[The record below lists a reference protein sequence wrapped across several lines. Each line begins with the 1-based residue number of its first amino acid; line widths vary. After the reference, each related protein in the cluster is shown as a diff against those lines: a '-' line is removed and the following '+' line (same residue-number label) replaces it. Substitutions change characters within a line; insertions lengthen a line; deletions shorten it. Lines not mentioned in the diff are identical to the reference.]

1 MNSKT
6 IFFNVFKN
14 KTVFVTGHTGFIGC
28 WLSLWLKKL
37 GAHVIGYSL
46 KPPTSPSFFETIKLR
61 EDITHIF
68 GDVCDFRFLLSSIRD
83 HKPDFIF
90 HMAAQSLVGVSY
102 EKPIETFQTNIIG
115 SANVLE
121 AIRQTGTKI
130 AIIMT
135 SDKCYEN
142 TQIGHAY
149 KENDRL
155 GGDDPY
161 SASKAATEIVTN
173 AYVKSFF
180 HKNTEIATVRVG
192 NVVGGGD
199 WAEYRIVP
207 DCIRYLTKNKKIKIR
222 NPEFI
227 RPWQYVLEPIYG
239 ILLLASKMF
248 REPNKYSEPWNFGPQ
263 DYQNPIKVKDVV
275 NLIIKKW
282 GTGQWIDDSGNSKHF
297 HESLSLMLN
306 PTKAQKILGWHT
318 IYNLDETI
326 SETID
331 WYVHFTQNTDMKK
344 FSISQI
350 ENYIEKAKTKK
361 SYLGK

>member
-1 MNSKT
+1 M
-6 IFFNVFKN
+6 FFNVFKN
-14 KTVFVTGHTGFIGC
+14 KTVFVTGHTGFIGG
-28 WLSLWLKKL
+28 WLALWLKKL
-37 GAHVIGYSL
+37 NANVIGYSL
-46 KPPTSPSFFETIKLR
+46 KPSTSPSFFETIKLK

-68 GDVCDFRFLLSSIRD
+68 GDVCDFRFLLRSI
-83 HKPDFIF
+83 HEYKPDFVF
-90 HMAAQSLVGVSY
+90 HMAAQPLVSVSY

-115 SANVLE
+115 SVNVME
-121 AIRQTGTKI
+121 AIRQSSTKV

-142 TQIGHAY
+142 TQIGYAY

-155 GGDDPY
+155 GGYDPY

-180 HKNTEIATVRVG
+180 HKKNTAISTVRVG
-192 NVVGGGD
+192 NVIGGGD
-199 WAEYRIVP
+199 WADNRIVP
-207 DCIRYLTKNKKIKIR
+207 DCIRYLTKKKKIKVR

-227 RPWQYVLEPIYG
+227 RPWQYVLEPISG
-239 ILLLASKMF
+239 ILSLSSRMV
-248 REPNKYSEPWNFGPQ
+248 REPNKYSQPWNFGPQ
-263 DYQNPIKVKDVV
+263 DYRNTTMVKDIV

-282 GTGQWIDDSGNSKHF
+282 GTGKWIHTSGNSKHF
-297 HESLSLMLN
+297 HESLSLILN

-318 IYNLDETI
+318 IYNLDEII

-331 WYVHFTQNTDMKK
+331 WYMHFTQNTEMKK

-350 ENYIEKAKTKK
+350 ENYIEKARQKNLIWAK
-361 SYLGK
+361 S

>member
-1 MNSKT
+1 M
-6 IFFNVFKN
+6 FFNVFKN
-14 KTVFVTGHTGFIGC
+14 KTVFVTGHTGFIGG

-37 GAHVIGYSL
+37 GANVVGYSL
-46 KPPTSPSFFETIKLR
+46 KPPTMPSFFKTVKLGD
-61 EDITHIF
+61 DITHIF
-68 GDVCDFRFLLSSIRD
+68 GNVCDFRFLLNSIHN

-90 HMAAQSLVGVSY
+90 HMAAQSLVGISY
-102 EKPIETFQTNIIG
+102 EKPIETFQTNVIG
-115 SANVLE
+115 SVNILE
-121 AIRQTGTKI
+121 AIHQVKTKV

-142 TQIGHAY
+142 TQINYAY

-155 GGDDPY
+155 GGYDPY

-180 HKNTEIATVRVG
+180 HKKNTAIATVRVG
-192 NVVGGGD
+192 NVIGGGD
-199 WAEYRIVP
+199 WATYRIIP
-207 DCIRYLTKNKKIKIR
+207 DCIRYLIKKKKIKIR

-227 RPWQYVLEPIYG
+227 RPWQYVLEPISG

-263 DYQNPIKVKDVV
+263 DYQNHTKVKDIV

-282 GTGQWIDDSGNSKHF
+282 GTGKWIDTSGNSKYF
-297 HESLSLMLN
+297 YESQSLILN
-306 PTKAQKILGWHT
+306 PAKAQKILGWHT
-318 IYNLDETI
+318 IYNMNEII
-326 SETID
+326 SETVD
-331 WYVHFTQNTDMKK
+331 WYIHFTQNTDMKK

-350 ENYIEKAKTKK
+350 ENYIEKAKQKN
-361 SYLGK
+361 LIWANN